1 MNYENGFAK
10 EEFLQ
15 YMYNQ
20 FPSVYN
26 NTHSRELLENTVNY
40 CMEKEGA
47 RESRFIGVLEGL
59 IPEVTRNEVTMHF
72 DNTSKEKKVITSL
85 KSKGIKER
93 KEDAV
98 SKLKQ
103 QGSLKKNTPKKE
115 MKR

>member
-10 EEFLQ
+10 DEFLQ
-15 YMYNQ
+15 YMYDQ
-20 FPSVYN
+20 FPSVYSN
-26 NTHSRELLENTVNY
+26 AHARELLENTVKY
-40 CMEKEGA
+40 CMEKEGE
-47 RESRFIGVLEGL
+47 REGKFIDVLEDL
-59 IPEVTRNEVTMHF
+59 IPEVTHNEVTMHLL
-72 DNTSKEKKVITSL
+72 K

-103 QGSLKKNTPKKE
+103 QGSLKKNTSKKE